1 MEALQ
6 DLSWLRDLRLGRVV
20 ERFDYGPFRVVA
32 VSIPS
37 TESHAL
43 TQFHYRLLFFPVR
56 GTKPVF
62 ALNLESS
69 ILGSYCLTEQTGSR
83 HVSIGHAEED
93 MSYQEFRLWALEQA
107 DRELA
112 RA

>member
-37 TESHAL
+37 TERHPL
-43 TQFHYRLLFFPVR
+43 TQFHYRLLFFPLR

-62 ALNLESS
+62 ALNFRTPP
-69 ILGSYCLTEQTGSR
+69 LG
-83 HVSIGHAEED
+83 VS
-93 MSYQEFRLWALEQA
+93 
-107 DRELA
+107 
-112 RA
+112 